1 MAKITEIE
9 KGRFVAVLSQQEL
22 NTISLLLGHSSDKL
36 VKELGDDFEDYP
48 EEDLNANTNYL
59 TGNEATSL
67 HSAFEKYRTSLDGKE
82 GC

>member
-22 NTISLLLGHSSDKL
+22 NTISLLLGHSSDGLVTKL
-36 VKELGDDFEDYP
+36 GEDFEDYP
-48 EEDLNANTNYL
+48 EEALNADINYL
-59 TGNEATSL
+59 TGNKATSL
-67 HSAFEKYRTSLDGKE
+67 HSDFKKYRTVLEESE